1 MTLLRLVL
9 VSRSA
14 DGHGPER
21 DAGRSE
27 PHLQHGQHQQTAHD
41 LPATAHPR
49 SGILPAAP
57 EQVRSSSGLAL
68 LNPYYFSSLLAKLRF
83 SRVEVLLSVREEI

>member
-21 DAGRSE
+21 DAGRAE

-41 LPATAHPR
+41 LPAAAHPR

-57 EQVRSSSGLAL
+57 EQCGPLRAWPTLIHTSSHS
-68 LNPYYFSSLLAKLRF
+68 YSLL
-83 SRVEVLLSVREEI
+83 